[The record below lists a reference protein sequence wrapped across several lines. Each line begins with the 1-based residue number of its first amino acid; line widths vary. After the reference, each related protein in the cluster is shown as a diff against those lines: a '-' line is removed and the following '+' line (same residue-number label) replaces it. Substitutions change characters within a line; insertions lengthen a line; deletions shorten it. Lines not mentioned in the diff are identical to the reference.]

1 MHCFLT
7 CYYKAD
13 VIAPPK
19 EITENSVVDDFDVGD
34 EEIAIEHRY
43 FFNNIFVNK
52 MLIRFWIYAVNWIG
66 KYYFKNSVLY

>member
-52 MLIRFWIYAVNWIG
+52 MLIRF
-66 KYYFKNSVLY
+66 